1 MNTDEISLAKRD
13 DEQPVSTP
21 EIHTGVDKWPDYLD
35 TSLAI
40 GFFMGLIFFW
50 WFLQHMQ
57 INYATFCMLSAYVF
71 LGFVA
76 VLQLYRIIFTSRRI
90 NYLDIMR
97 LILVAPFI
105 TLLVFTINYLTPE
118 PEYVVRYK
126 IINEIVKTKNSTTDE
141 VELFLEN
148 EALDNFKT
156 IRVVTTE
163 TNTYDWRQL
172 ECHYSKGFF
181 GYNNVN
187 SRAILLANGNK
198 ITY

>member
-1 MNTDEISLAKRD
+1 MSLAKRD
-13 DEQPVSTP
+13 DDQAISAQ
-21 EIHTGVDKWPDYLD
+21 EINTEVDKWPDYFD
-35 TSLAI
+35 TLLAI
-40 GFFMGLIFFW
+40 GFFIGLIFFW
-50 WFLQHMQ
+50 WFLYHMQ
-57 INYATFCMLSAYVF
+57 INYATFCSLSAYIF
-71 LGFVA
+71 LGFIA
-76 VLQLYRIIFTSRRI
+76 VLQLYRIIFTSMRI

-156 IRVVTTE
+156 IRVVTTQ
-163 TNTYDWRQL
+163 TNTYDWQQL

-181 GYNNVN
+181 GYNNIN
-187 SRAILLANGNK
+187 SRAIILANGNK